1 MRAVI
6 LEDGRPTVVERPEP
20 APGDREALIRVS
32 VAGICGTDLEIAR
45 GYLDFN
51 GIPGHEFVGVVEQA
65 PEAGWIGKRVVAE
78 INVGCRTCQMCTSGV
93 ERHCPARTV
102 VGIVGRDGAFAER
115 IALPLSNLH
124 EVPPSVPDDAAVF
137 TEPLAA
143 ALEIVDQ
150 VSPTGG
156 ERVLVLGDGRMG
168 QLCAAVL
175 ARAGCRIL
183 VGGRHP
189 EKLRRLEH
197 FGVRTTESDGL
208 GERAFDLVV
217 EATGTPD
224 GLRRALDVVRPRG
237 TIVLKST
244 YHGEASFDLARV
256 VIDEVSVVG
265 SRCGRFEPALEHL
278 LSDATV
284 TEGMI
289 TARFPLDRVRD
300 AFARAMQ
307 SDALKVLLSP

>member
-1 MRAVI
+1 VRAVI
-6 LEDGRPTVVERPEP
+6 LEDGRPKVVDRPEP
-20 APGDREALIRVS
+20 VPGGGEAVIRVAL
-32 VAGICGTDLEIAR
+32 AGICGTDLEIAR
-45 GYLDFN
+45 GYLDFS

-65 PEAGWIGKRVVAE
+65 PEPDWVGKRIVAE
-78 INVGCRTCQMCTSGV
+78 INVGCGVCEMCESGI

-102 VGIVGRDGAFAER
+102 VGILGRDGAFAEH

-124 EVPPSVPDDAAVF
+124 EVPPPVPDDAAVF

-143 ALEIVDQ
+143 AHEILAQ
-150 VSPTGG
+150 VTPTGG
-156 ERVLVLGDGRMG
+156 ERVLVLGDGRLG

-197 FGVRTTESDGL
+197 LGIRTAVSDGL
-208 GERAFDLVV
+208 DEAGFDLVV

-224 GLRRALDVVRPRG
+224 GLRRALRVVRPRG

-244 YHGEASFDLARV
+244 YHGEASFDLTGV
-256 VIDEVSVVG
+256 VIDEVSVIG
-265 SRCGRFEPALEHL
+265 SRCGRFEPALDHL
-278 LSDATV
+278 VSDARV

-300 AFARAMQ
+300 AFTRAMQ
-307 SDALKVLLSP
+307 PDALKVLLAP

>member
-6 LEDGRPTVVERPEP
+6 LEDGRPTLVERPEP
-20 APGDREALIRVS
+20 LPREGEAVIRV
-32 VAGICGTDLEIAR
+32 VLAGICGTDLEIAR

-65 PEAGWIGKRVVAE
+65 PEPDWIGKRVVAE
-78 INVGCRTCQMCTSGV
+78 INVGCGVCERCASGLA
-93 ERHCPARTV
+93 RHCPARTV

-124 EVPPSVPDDAAVF
+124 EIPAGVSDDAAVF
-137 TEPLAA
+137 AEPLAA
-143 ALEIVDQ
+143 AHEIVDQ

-156 ERVLVLGDGRMG
+156 ERVLVLGDGRLG

-175 ARAGCRIL
+175 ARAECRVL

-197 FGVRTTESDGL
+197 SGIPTASSDDL
-208 GERAFDLVV
+208 DEGEFDLVV
-217 EATGTPD
+217 EATGKPD
-224 GLRRALDVVRPRG
+224 GLRRALRVVRPRG

-244 YHGEASFDLARV
+244 YHGEASFELAGV
-256 VIDEVSVVG
+256 VIDEVSVIG
-265 SRCGRFEPALEHL
+265 SRCGRFEPALDHL
-278 LSDATV
+278 VSDAKV

-289 TARFPLDRVRD
+289 TARYPLDRVRD
-300 AFARAMQ
+300 AFTRAMQ